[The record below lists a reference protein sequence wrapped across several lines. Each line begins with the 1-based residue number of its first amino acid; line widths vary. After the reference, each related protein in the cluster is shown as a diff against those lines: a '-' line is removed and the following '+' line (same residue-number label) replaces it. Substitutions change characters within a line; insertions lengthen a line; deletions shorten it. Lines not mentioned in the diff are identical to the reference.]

1 MEAAVP
7 HADQDPADEVFET
20 ASQRLLGLLADTIA
34 TANPNSLL
42 AYKAA
47 YAFTR
52 LSKSWKTSVDEHQVN
67 AARKIVWR
75 VTDLLEA
82 APAKQRAD
90 LRTVRHTFESLID
103 LFEMEGPR
111 PAGGKPDISEN
122 DGAYYIAS
130 GSGGAGPAPDSK
142 SEG

>member
-1 MEAAVP
+1 VP
-7 HADQDPADEVFET
+7 HTDQDPAEEVFET

-34 TANPNSLL
+34 SADPNSLL

-82 APAKQRAD
+82 APAKHRAD

-111 PAGGKPDISEN
+111 PAGDRLGISEN
-122 DGAYYIAS
+122 DGVYYVAS
-130 GSGGAGPAPDSK
+130 GWGGAGPAPDSK